1 VTAAGAAVRNDSG
14 VTEHVVVVGRIH
26 SLLGRRD
33 ELLELMLD
41 TQIRV
46 REEPGCVSFD
56 FSEIVGERGDFV
68 VVHEWRDEA
77 ALEAHYRSAPFL
89 AYQEAVGD
97 LLARPSELRVHRVRE
112 TLQPAEGEPMDPRR
126 AD

>member
-1 VTAAGAAVRNDSG
+1 MASKKSPPTTVQWVRSRSAPEP
-14 VTEHVVVVGRIH
+14 V
-26 SLLGRRD
+26 SF
-33 ELLELMLD
+33 D
-41 TQIRV
+41 TQTRV